1 MNRSIFLLFI
11 ILLAG
16 SLVEVRAQNSSQ
28 KYLKAEELRR
38 SYKFKEAIE
47 IYKELISE
55 TQDTSFLKTLT
66 IQVAR
71 SENGLSMLEYS
82 TRPIALGSVTVPKY
96 DFYLYIPG
104 IPDSSWTA
112 VPSSMD
118 KRGAEGNPKN
128 AILLRGIPVK
138 IFFSSVNARGRR
150 DIYQTSLV
158 GDNTWSA
165 PEPLNNNINSAGD
178 EILPILS
185 PGGKELYFASNGQY
199 GMGGFDLYMSTWD
212 EKINDWGI
220 PQNLGFPYS
229 SPADDLMFINSD
241 DGLYTFIASN
251 RDVAS
256 ADSISIYKLQ
266 YESTPVKSSI
276 DSSVEAFNISR
287 LLPAGSKPKKETEG
301 TVRTSPEIDG
311 YSSMVKSVRQI
322 QLEIDKTI
330 GENSRNR
337 ELYSGLTESS
347 EKTAL
352 EKKITQGEIRLIEQ
366 QEQLRSANLAIQK
379 REMDFLSKGLI
390 IPRSDDFLKDS
401 VSTPNAE
408 PIINFEVEKHS
419 LGSLPEMIILDPVVA
434 FDYNFRVGTESE
446 IAEDNL
452 VSDELIYRIQLSVQT
467 ERANKKSFKGIS
479 PVFERKTPT
488 GKWLYSAGQFYNYEE
503 MSKALVKVKSLGFRT
518 AIGVAYQGGK
528 SVTIKNARLLE
539 SKVVAKK
546 TYQLKLE
553 NYPNEIP
560 QFLLDIIR
568 KNTDKDIARKP
579 VNGKTLFFIG
589 PYANRTDAEILLKL
603 LSDSG
608 AEGVSIEEI
617 KAE

>member
-38 SYKFKEAIE
+38 SYKFKEAVE

-82 TRPIALGSVTVPKY
+82 TRPIALGSVTVPKN

-104 IPDSSWTA
+104 IPDSSWTS
-112 VPSSMD
+112 VPSIMD
-118 KRGAEGNPKN
+118 KRGSESKPKN
-128 AILLRGIPVK
+128 AILLKGIPAK

-150 DIYQTSLV
+150 DIYQTALV
-158 GDNTWSA
+158 GDSTWSA

-212 EKINDWGI
+212 EKANDWGI

-251 RDVAS
+251 RDIAS

-276 DSSVEAFNISR
+276 DSSEEAFNISR
-287 LLPAGSKPKKETEG
+287 LLPAGSKQKKDSEG

-322 QLEIDKTI
+322 QLEIDNTI

-337 ELYSGLTESS
+337 ELYSILTESS

-366 QEQLRSANLAIQK
+366 QEQLRTANLAIQK

-390 IPRSDDFLKDS
+390 IPRTDEFLKDS
-401 VSTPNAE
+401 VSAINVE
-408 PIINFEVEKHS
+408 PVINFEVEKHS
-419 LGSLPEMIILDPVVA
+419 LGSLPEMTILDPVVA
-434 FDYNFRVGTESE
+434 FDYNFRIGTESQ
-446 IAEDNL
+446 IGGDNP
-452 VSDELIYRIQLSVQT
+452 VSGELIYRIQLSVQT

-479 PVFERKTPT
+479 PIFERKTPA

-503 MSKALVKVKSLGFRT
+503 MAKALVKVKSLGFRT

-560 QFLLDIIR
+560 QFLLEIIR

-579 VNGKTLFFIG
+579 TNGKTLFFIG
-589 PYANRTDAEILLKL
+589 PYSNRTDAETLLKL

-617 KAE
+617 KTE